1 VSAQAKPSPTQQGTD
16 FGAVRLWGALC
27 NRLAE
32 EFGGKTAFVNVDGAA
47 LSFEGYRERVNR
59 LNNALAARGVR
70 KGDRVAILARN
81 CTEYAEVYGLA
92 KSGYIVVPLNWRLT
106 GEELGRLLDHCA
118 PAVVIAD
125 APYVSSIESLRP
137 GLGMTHSF
145 ISIGTVVPGWLKYE
159 SLLAS
164 ASANEPRPD
173 VPLVPSDVICLMY
186 TSGTTGQPKGVALT
200 HRGILANAR
209 TSAQSILHLTPQD
222 RTLAAMPMF
231 HAGGMWYHL
240 HGSYAAGCTTVIM
253 SGFHASRVLE
263 TLARESI
270 SNVHLVPTMISAL
283 LSDSSIDTV
292 DLGALRLI
300 FYAASSIPLDLLK
313 RAMAQFEG
321 CDFIQSYGST
331 EAGMITDL
339 SAADHLQA
347 VREGKEQRLLSC
359 GRPAPGNAV
368 RIVGEDGSVLA
379 AGEIGEIEISGPGRM
394 SHYWHN
400 DVATHSALVDGWFRS
415 GDLGYQDEEGYLYL
429 VDRKNDMIVTG
440 GENVYPSEVE
450 AVLSADPAV
459 ALVSVFGVP
468 DPVWVERV
476 VAAVVLRPGAEAT
489 PDEIIARARSQLAA
503 YKCPKQVV
511 VHRELPMNAAGKI
524 LKKELKLAFGRQ

>member
-1 VSAQAKPSPTQQGTD
+1 MNSPAKPLLAQHAID
-16 FGAVRLWGALC
+16 FGALPLWGDLC
-27 NRLAE
+27 DRLADA
-32 EFGGKTAFVNVDGAA
+32 FGDKTAFVNVDGAA
-47 LSFEGYRERVNR
+47 LSFDGYRQRVNR
-59 LNNALAARGVR
+59 LNNALAARGVK

-81 CTEYAEVYGLA
+81 CTEYAETYGLA

-106 GEELGRLLDHCA
+106 RDELGRLLEHCA

-125 APYVSSIESLRP
+125 AHHVAAIDGLRP
-137 GLGMTHSF
+137 NLGSTHSF
-145 ISIGTVVPGWLKYE
+145 VAIGITAAGWLDYE
-159 SLLAS
+159 ALLAS
-164 ASANEPRPD
+164 AIAAVPQPD
-173 VPLVPSDVICLMY
+173 AVLVPSDVICLMY

-231 HAGGMWYHL
+231 HAGGMWYHF

-253 SGFHASRVLE
+253 SGFDAPRVLE
-263 TLARESI
+263 TLAREAI
-270 SNVHLVPTMISAL
+270 TNVHLVPTMISAL
-283 LSDSSIDTV
+283 LADPSIDKV

-313 RAMAQFEG
+313 RALAQFEG

-339 SAADHLQA
+339 SAADHLRA
-347 VREGKEQRLLSC
+347 IREGKEQLLLSC
-359 GRPAPGNAV
+359 GRPAPGNTV
-368 RIVGEDGSVLA
+368 RIVDDNGGA
-379 AGEIGEIEISGPGRM
+379 RPACEIGEVEIFSPGRM
-394 SHYWHN
+394 ARYWN
-400 DVATHSALVDGWFRS
+400 DDAATRAALVDSWFRS

-450 AVLSADPAV
+450 AVIAADPAV
-459 ALVSVFGVP
+459 AMVSVFGVP

-476 VAAVVLRPGAEAT
+476 VAAVVLRPGVQAT
-489 PDEIIARARSQLAA
+489 PEQIIARGRTQLAA

-511 VHRELPMNAAGKI
+511 VYQELPMNAAGKI
-524 LKKELKLAFGRQ
+524 LKKELKLAFGKQ